1 MSTIEHEIII
11 VGAGFSGIGAAIALR
26 EAGFEDFL
34 LVDDADGVGGT
45 WHWNT
50 YPGVAVDIPSFSYQF
65 SFDQR
70 TEWSRVYAPG
80 RELKAYAE
88 SCVDKYGLRPH
99 IRFATTV
106 VAADFDSDA
115 DRWVLRTAEGAELT
129 ARFVLSATGVLT
141 RPKLPDIPGIETFAG
156 TTVHTAR
163 WDHDLELRGKRVAV
177 IGTGASAVQVI
188 PEIAPQVE
196 HLTVFQRTP
205 IWCLPRPDLPL
216 PAPARLALRLPGGR
230 TLTRL
235 ISQTYVEVTFPL
247 AAHYHRSLPT
257 AAIGERTG
265 LAHLRRQV
273 KDPAVRAKLTPN
285 YALGCKRPSFSNDY
299 LATYN
304 RANVTLETAPITEV
318 TATGVRTSDTE
329 HPADVLILATGF
341 KVMESGNMPTYDL
354 HGVDGLDLEKWWD
367 ENRLQAYEG
376 VSVPGFP
383 NYFSIMG
390 PTATTAPRTS
400 RSSRTRPATSCAAC
414 AGPAT
419 PAPPG
424 WRSGARPTTGSS
436 AKCSPGATAR
446 CSGRTAAPTRTATT
460 STSTAMCRCA
470 RRPRWKPPGAAAI
483 STCPTT
489 CSPPPP
495 ASWRTV
501 RRRRR
506 PRPRRYHARE
516 YGYS

>member
-1 MSTIEHEIII
+1 MSTIDHEIII

-34 LVDDADGVGGT
+34 MVDDADGVGGT

-88 SCVDKYGLRPH
+88 SCVDKYGLRPR
-99 IRFATTV
+99 IRFGTTV
-106 VAADFDSDA
+106 VAADFDADA
-115 DRWVLRTAEGAELT
+115 DRWVLRTADGAELS

-163 WDHDLELRGKRVAV
+163 WDHGLDLRGKRVAI

-188 PEIAPQVE
+188 PEIAPLVE

-205 IWCLPRPDLPL
+205 IWCLPRPDLPM
-216 PAPARLALRLPGGR
+216 PPPARLALRLPGGR

-257 AAIGERTG
+257 AAIGERAG

-304 RANVTLETAPITEV
+304 RTNVTLETAPITEI
-318 TATGVRTSDTE
+318 TATGVRTEDTE

-390 PTATTAPRTS
+390 PYGYNGASYFTLIENQTRHILRCLRRARSTGATRVEVRREANDRFF
-400 RSSRTRPATSCAAC
+400 REVLARRGGQVFWQDSCADANSYYFDKHGDVPLRPSSTLE
-414 AGPAT
+414 AA
-419 PAPPG
+419 
-424 WRSGARPTTGSS
+424 WRSGHFDLSDYLF
-436 AKCSPGATAR
+436 
-446 CSGRTAAPTRTATT
+446 TAAPRPLSATVET
-460 STSTAMCRCA
+460 
-470 RRPRWKPPGAAAI
+470 
-483 STCPTT
+483 
-489 CSPPPP
+489 
-495 ASWRTV
+495 
-501 RRRRR
+501 
-506 PRPRRYHARE
+506 
-516 YGYS
+516 

>member
-1 MSTIEHEIII
+1 MSVSTIEHEIII

-26 EAGFEDFL
+26 EAGFGDFL

-88 SCVDKYGLRPH
+88 SCVDKYGLREH
-99 IRFATTV
+99 IRFDTTV
-106 VAADFDSDA
+106 VAAEFDADA
-115 DRWVLRTAEGAELT
+115 DRWLLRTADGAELT

-141 RPKLPDIPGIETFAG
+141 RPKLPEIPGIETFAG

-163 WDHDLELRGKRVAV
+163 WDHSLDLRGKRVAI

-188 PEIAPQVE
+188 PEIAPRVE

-205 IWCLPRPDLPL
+205 IWCLPRPDLPV
-216 PAPARLALRLPGGR
+216 PPPARWALRLPGGR

-257 AAIGERTG
+257 AAIGERAG

-273 KDPAVRAKLTPN
+273 KDPEVRAKLTPN

-299 LATYN
+299 LAAYN
-304 RANVTLETAPITEV
+304 RANVTLETAPITEI
-318 TATGVRTSDTE
+318 TATGLRTAETE

-354 HGVDGLDLEKWWD
+354 RGVDGLDLEKWWD

-390 PTATTAPRTS
+390 PYGYNGASYFTLIENQTRHILRCLRRARDTGATRVEVRREANDRFF
-400 RSSRTRPATSCAAC
+400 REVLARRGGQVFWQDSCANANSYYFDKH
-414 AGPAT
+414 GDVPLRPSSTLEAT
-419 PAPPG
+419 
-424 WRSGARPTTGSS
+424 WRSGHFDLTDYVFTPAR
-436 AKCSPGATAR
+436 
-446 CSGRTAAPTRTATT
+446 
-460 STSTAMCRCA
+460 
-470 RRPRWKPPGAAAI
+470 
-483 STCPTT
+483 
-489 CSPPPP
+489 
-495 ASWRTV
+495 
-501 RRRRR
+501 
-506 PRPRRYHARE
+506 
-516 YGYS
+516 